1 MKPFRPKEF
10 YATEWC
16 WQDPACRRRAER
28 LMAGFSRPV
37 ADVRI
42 VREDELEGLIRAKSW
57 LEVWRRQG
65 YNEFSG
71 DPDVV
76 FNRFRWLEQEAV
88 TALRQRYP
96 VLREGRDFA
105 GSLVQALYGVPP
117 SHHFEDGVRKR
128 TRDRNCCWS
137 LYDLHTGWG
146 CLHKC
151 KYCQRG
157 RVMTLMLNLEEWLV
171 RVDDLLAK
179 APWQKTIRYD
189 VETDCLPVEPE
200 YGACR
205 LLVEHFARTSDRYLI
220 LFSKSDNVDFLLDLE
235 HRGHTIMLWTLS
247 TSTASRLIEVD
258 TATMEQRI
266 EAARKCQQAGYPV
279 RFKLKPIIPVRNW
292 REEATRMFEQLFA
305 AVRPDNLS
313 MEMLFFRN
321 VAELRAMFGD
331 ELDESFIRLME
342 QKEAAGLPW
351 EEYRPVPEEF
361 RAEVYEFYANTV
373 RRLSP
378 GTPLSLCAES
388 PTVWARLSPLLGQS
402 ASDFV
407 CNCGPACVPHLP
419 AAAVTAHE
427 GWVQAL
433 ASQPGAAGV
442 ASRS

>member
-1 MKPFRPKEF
+1 MKPFQPREF

-16 WQDPACRRRAER
+16 WQDPVCHRRIER
-28 LMAGFSRPV
+28 LMEGFGRPLNSLRV
-37 ADVRI
+37 

-57 LEVWRRQG
+57 LETWRRQG
-65 YNEFSG
+65 YNGFSG
-71 DPDVV
+71 DPDLV
-76 FNRFRWLEQEAV
+76 FNRFRWLDSASV
-88 TALRQRYP
+88 ASLRKRYP
-96 VLREGRDFA
+96 VLQEGRDFA
-105 GSLVQALYGVPP
+105 GSMVQALYGLAP
-117 SHHFEDGVRKR
+117 SFHFEDGVHKR
-128 TRDRNCCWS
+128 TRNQNCCWS

-171 RVDDLLAK
+171 KVDDLLAK

-205 LLVEHFARTSDRYLI
+205 MLVEHFARLPDRYLI

-247 TSTASRLIEVD
+247 TSTVSRRIEVD
-258 TATMEQRI
+258 TATTAQRI

-279 RFKLKPIIPVRNW
+279 RFKLKPIIPVKNW

-313 MEMLFFRN
+313 MEMLFFRS
-321 VAELRAMFGD
+321 VEELKAMFGG
-331 ELDESFIRLME
+331 ELDPDFVRLME
-342 QKEAAGLPW
+342 RAQASGQPW
-351 EEYRPVPEEF
+351 EEYRPVPEDF
-361 RAEVYEFYANTV
+361 RVEVYEFYAAAV

-388 PTVWARLSPLLGQS
+388 PTVWARLAPLLGQ
-402 ASDFV
+402 AADDFI
-407 CNCGPACVPHLP
+407 CNCGPACVPNLRP
-419 AAAVTAHE
+419 GAMAARQD
-427 GWVQAL
+427 WVQEVAGRDVA
-433 ASQPGAAGV
+433 ASP
-442 ASRS
+442 RP